1 MSNRKERLTVTVD
14 PHLIEAGQEAVAAGR
29 ATSLSAWV
37 SAALEEQV
45 VRERRLAAL
54 AEAVAAYEAE
64 FGEISEREMRDQ
76 ARADRASAEVVR
88 RRTKTRGAA
97 KRRRVS

>member
-14 PHLIEAGQEAVAAGR
+14 SALLEAGQRAVAAGR

-37 SAALEEQV
+37 NGALTEQV
-45 VRERRLAAL
+45 ARERRLSAL

-64 FGEISEREMRDQ
+64 FGEISEKEMREQ
-76 ARADRASAEVVR
+76 ARADRAGAEVVR
-88 RRTKTRGAA
+88 GKTKGRGVA
-97 KRRRVS
+97 KRRRIS